1 MDLCA
6 SVSMNDFL
14 YVSSSRSS
22 PNFNLSPTPSQSSCS
37 HKISTQNLK
46 LTSRSCRL
54 ALMWLP
60 GPLFGRLVDTYGPA
74 PVLYPSAALCI
85 FALGMTSLADQY
97 YQIFLAQGLVFGVG
111 AGGVFTTAFVCVG
124 QWFVRR
130 RGLATGIASSGSSLG
145 GVIFPIFLDRLTNE
159 IGLDGALRYT
169 ALLIGV
175 LLASSCFMIRAR
187 LPRKKWNP
195 NFKWFDASLFKQKPF
210 FLYAV
215 GSFLV
220 WCVHMTHSA

>member
-1 MDLCA
+1 
-6 SVSMNDFL
+6 
-14 YVSSSRSS
+14 
-22 PNFNLSPTPSQSSCS
+22 
-37 HKISTQNLK
+37 
-46 LTSRSCRL
+46 
-54 ALMWLP
+54 MWLP

-97 YQIFLAQGLVFGVG
+97 YQIFLAQGLVFGIG

-145 GVIFPIFLDRLTNE
+145 GVVFPIFLNQLTE
-159 IGLDGALRYT
+159 QIGLHGALRYT
-169 ALLIGV
+169 ALLIGI

-195 NFKWFDASLFKQKPF
+195 NFKWFHAGLFKQKPF
-210 FLYAV
+210 FLYAA
-215 GSFLV
+215 GAFLV
-220 WCVHMTHSA
+220 WYVHMTFDAQMQTTSRIG